1 MTIRFLS
8 SYLWKLPICGL
19 AFFVGMILSGIL
31 LPLLGFEPPEM
42 PAGTDSG
49 TVMLWFLVSSM
60 LLAALLAPLSHNLRT
75 NRLLRGLVLFLFVWV
90 FAAVGMV
97 LESVIFMQTGAVSS
111 LQNSLFTVLNFL
123 LPALFLS
130 GTVAWLFHPEQ
141 DHKVSTSPMRI
152 SSNIGLLRMLAA
164 LAAYPLV
171 YFAFGLL
178 VKPLVETYYTAGQ
191 YELALPSWGQMIPLQ
206 FGRSLLFL
214 LVCLPI
220 IHFWY
225 GSRRALWLSL
235 GYAIFACTS
244 FMAVFSAY
252 WFPWQMRLFHG
263 LELLADGLVYAGILT
278 VLLTPNTEG
287 IRRTDT
293 GRDPLQVTR

>member
-1 MTIRFLS
+1 MTIRFFL

-19 AFFVGMILSGIL
+19 AFFAGMLLSGIL
-31 LPLLGFEPPEM
+31 LPVLGFIPPEM
-42 PAGTDSG
+42 PAGTDAS
-49 TVMLWFLVSSM
+49 TVMLWFLVSSI
-60 LLAALLAPLSHNLRT
+60 LLAALLAPLSRHLQANW
-75 NRLLRGLVLFLFVWV
+75 LLRWLILFLFVWV
-90 FAAVGMV
+90 FAAIGVV
-97 LESVIFMQTGAVSS
+97 LESVIFMKTDAVSS

-123 LPALFLS
+123 LPAMFLS

-141 DHKVSTSPMRI
+141 PHEPGMINNHFTSNNVFLSI
-152 SSNIGLLRMLAA
+152 LAA

-171 YFAFGLL
+171 YFTFGLL

-191 YELALPSWGQMIPLQ
+191 YELSLPSWGQLIPLQ

-214 LVCLPI
+214 LVCLPVI
-220 IHFWY
+220 RFWD
-225 GSRRALWLSL
+225 GSRRSLWLSL